1 MKKSSLF
8 ILLMIVAISLVGCAS
23 SQGEEKQPAA
33 TSSSQ
38 ANELIFASESEF
50 AGLNPLLEE
59 TNLDAFLFR
68 GLMRFDEHN
77 VPVNDIAQSIK
88 ISDDQMTYTITIQQD
103 VTFHDGQALTVDDI
117 IFTIDSILD
126 DANGSYLKSD
136 FIHVVSMDKINDTTM
151 TIQLDEPFT
160 PMLDKL
166 TVPIL
171 PKHAFEGQEMRTA
184 TFNQQPIGAGPYMFE
199 QWDKGTSLTLKAYPA
214 FFGTKASIEKVIF
227 KFIPDS
233 NVRALQLKSGEVDIA
248 LLDPNQVE
256 ELSKVEH
263 LKMYEVESADY
274 RGLLFNMKFPIWQ
287 DATIRKAISY
297 ATDRAG
303 IVKGILHGY
312 GTEAYSPLQKHAFA
326 NSTIEQ
332 YSYDIKKA
340 NELLEQAGWTLQ
352 DDGFRYKDGQK
363 LAFTITAPIT
373 DAVRVNMA
381 NYVAEGYKVVG
392 ADVKV
397 AALDWSNI
405 VIEDSEA
412 FMVGWGSPYDADH
425 HTYSLFHSGESS
437 HTSAGYNYGSYANA
451 KVDALLEEGRT
462 TVNPEKRK
470 EVYMAL
476 QEELA
481 QDPPFAYFA
490 YVDAVY
496 GINEQIHGVKERI
509 LGHHGAG
516 FLWNVEEWKWNDR

>member
-1 MKKSSLF
+1 
-8 ILLMIVAISLVGCAS
+8 
-23 SQGEEKQPAA
+23 
-33 TSSSQ
+33 
-38 ANELIFASESEF
+38 
-50 AGLNPLLEE
+50 
-59 TNLDAFLFR
+59 
-68 GLMRFDEHN
+68 MRFDEHN

-126 DANGSYLKSD
+126 DENGSYLKSD
-136 FIHVVSMDKINDTTM
+136 FNHVASMNKINDTTM

-184 TFNQQPIGAGPYMFE
+184 SFNQQPIGAGPYMFE

-287 DATIRKAISY
+287 DVTIRKAISY

-312 GTEAYSPLQKHAFA
+312 GTEAYSPLQKHAFC
-326 NSTIEQ
+326 Q
-332 YSYDIKKA
+332 
-340 NELLEQAGWTLQ
+340 
-352 DDGFRYKDGQK
+352 
-363 LAFTITAPIT
+363 
-373 DAVRVNMA
+373 
-381 NYVAEGYKVVG
+381 
-392 ADVKV
+392 
-397 AALDWSNI
+397 
-405 VIEDSEA
+405 
-412 FMVGWGSPYDADH
+412 
-425 HTYSLFHSGESS
+425 
-437 HTSAGYNYGSYANA
+437 
-451 KVDALLEEGRT
+451 
-462 TVNPEKRK
+462 
-470 EVYMAL
+470 
-476 QEELA
+476 
-481 QDPPFAYFA
+481 
-490 YVDAVY
+490 
-496 GINEQIHGVKERI
+496 
-509 LGHHGAG
+509 
-516 FLWNVEEWKWNDR
+516 